1 MMAQLLLFWR
11 HASESVLFWGSIS
24 QVSTSWALL
33 AWEVVLEKMHDALQ
47 PTLDAL
53 GLAERASVGLDLPLR
68 VSHDYSTEPLVM
80 LDCDLEVSDCVPH
93 SASLAGTKF
102 NA

>member
-1 MMAQLLLFWR
+1 MVQLLLLFWR

-53 GLAERASVGLDLPLR
+53 ALAERASVGLDLPLR
-68 VSHDYSTEPLVM
+68 DSPDYSIRPLVM
-80 LDCDLEVSDCVPH
+80 WTVILKSRIAFH
-93 SASLAGTKF
+93 THKSLGRNKV
-102 NA
+102 

>member
-1 MMAQLLLFWR
+1 MVRLLLLFWR

-33 AWEVVLEKMHDALQ
+33 AWEVVLEKMLDALQ

-53 GLAERASVGLDLPLR
+53 ALAKRASVELDLPLR
-68 VSHDYSTEPLVM
+68 DSPDYSIGALVM
-80 LDCDLEVSDCVPH
+80 LDSDLEVSDCVPPH
-93 SASLAGTKF
+93 SKF
-102 NA
+102 SRNRV

>member
-1 MMAQLLLFWR
+1 VMVRLLLLFWR

-33 AWEVVLEKMHDALQ
+33 AWEVVLEKMLDALQ

-53 GLAERASVGLDLPLR
+53 ALAKRASVELDLPLR
-68 VSHDYSTEPLVM
+68 DSPDYSIGALVM
-80 LDCDLEVSDCVPH
+80 LDSDLEVSDCVPPH
-93 SASLAGTKF
+93 SKF
-102 NA
+102 SRNRV